1 MNHGAVHDAMVRR
14 NVRSAMA
21 QQPIELIL
29 FRQLATSL
37 AVPVVLADAS
47 GDIVF
52 LNEAAERVLGLVLED
67 IDVLPFETWTTAF
80 RPRSES
86 GDLVP
91 AAELPLVTA
100 VLERRPAHGPLVI
113 HGADGVERTI
123 AVTAFPLEGG
133 RGRLLGGVAMFW
145 ETKPESG
152 PA

>member
-1 MNHGAVHDAMVRR
+1 
-14 NVRSAMA
+14 MA

-37 AVPVVLADAS
+37 AVPVVLADAA

-52 LNEAAERVLGLVLED
+52 LNEAAERVLGVRLED
-67 IDVLPFETWTTAF
+67 LDVLAFDTWTTAF
-80 RPRSES
+80 RPRTAD
-86 GDLVP
+86 GQMVP

-100 VLERRPAHGPLVI
+100 VTERRPAHGPLLI

-133 RGRLLGGVAMFW
+133 RGRLIGAVAMFW
-145 ETKPESG
+145 ETDQG
-152 PA
+152 